1 MNKINLYNFSSIN
14 IVHRA
19 TNITIQQ
26 VKIFTCYFLETTCYT
41 SMMRKNEKQAF
52 PRSNRDV
59 SKQYPPNSRI
69 KSSND
74 DSRIHRAWYSAP
86 FASRFDAG
94 NARWIHFWWEFMFSP
109 TAQNGSHSSD
119 SYTVGEFHT
128 RPARNAGESASVG
141 EVGKG
146 IKAFVKFLSC
156 IFSFPPFFPPV
167 SFRFVSVLFFFYHI
181 DCDRRRVVAR
191 FISSKLSFLFFSF
204 VIHPS
209 SSIRSILKENR
220 RNLDWFLIVTLQS
233 NCVEK
238 ECWAQIL

>member
-26 VKIFTCYFLETTCYT
+26 VKIFTCYFLETTCYI
-41 SMMRKNEKQAF
+41 SMMRKNEKHEKQAF

-59 SKQYPPNSRI
+59 SKQYQNSRI

-156 IFSFPPFFPPV
+156 IFSFPPFFP
-167 SFRFVSVLFFFYHI
+167 FRFVSFLFRFVFFLSHRRLRPSKGRRSIYFKQGLVSLFFF
-181 DCDRRRVVAR
+181 CN
-191 FISSKLSFLFFSF
+191 SS
-204 VIHPS
+204 V
-209 SSIRSILKENR
+209 LKHS
-220 RNLDWFLIVTLQS
+220 LDFKR
-233 NCVEK
+233 E
-238 ECWAQIL
+238 

>member
-59 SKQYPPNSRI
+59 SKQYQNSRI

-74 DSRIHRAWYSAP
+74 DSRTHRAWYSAP

-156 IFSFPPFFPPV
+156 IFSFPPFFSV
-167 SFRFVSVLFFFYHI
+167 SFRFCFVFFYHI
-181 DCDRRRVVAR
+181 VDCDRRRVVAR
-191 FISSKLSFLFFSF
+191 FISSKVSFLFFSF

-209 SSIRSILKENR
+209 PSQAFAR
-220 RNLDWFLIVTLQS
+220 F
-233 NCVEK
+233 
-238 ECWAQIL
+238 

>member
-1 MNKINLYNFSSIN
+1 
-14 IVHRA
+14 
-19 TNITIQQ
+19 
-26 VKIFTCYFLETTCYT
+26 
-41 SMMRKNEKQAF
+41 
-52 PRSNRDV
+52 
-59 SKQYPPNSRI
+59 
-69 KSSND
+69 
-74 DSRIHRAWYSAP
+74 
-86 FASRFDAG
+86 
-94 NARWIHFWWEFMFSP
+94 MFSP

-220 RNLDWFLIVTLQS
+220 RNLD
-233 NCVEK
+233 
-238 ECWAQIL
+238 